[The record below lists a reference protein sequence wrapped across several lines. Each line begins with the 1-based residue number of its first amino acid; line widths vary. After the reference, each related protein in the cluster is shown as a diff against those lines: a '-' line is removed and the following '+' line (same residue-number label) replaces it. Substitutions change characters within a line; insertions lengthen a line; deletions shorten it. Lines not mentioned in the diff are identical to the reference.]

1 MSGVEGE
8 GEGGGQVM
16 ERCDQCLF
24 WKMARPGEGRC
35 LRRAPKPVPEVRSD
49 LALADDTWRAG
60 LRGIRGNRRTAF
72 DFVLCGQ
79 CRYWRKPAAG
89 LQPIDRGDKPS
100 HWWAQAGLCTR
111 HAPTPV
117 SEPGPRAFWR
127 ASHVAEF
134 LRGGLAASQ
143 KRRRVIVAAL
153 CGISR
158 THEYRGGGIPSWN

>member
-1 MSGVEGE
+1 
-8 GEGGGQVM
+8 M

-35 LRRAPKPVPEVRSD
+35 LRRAPKPVPESD
-49 LALADDTWRAG
+49 RISHWPTTHGAQGCGEFVEIGA
-60 LRGIRGNRRTAF
+60 AF

-111 HAPTPV
+111 HAPSPV

-127 ASHVAEF
+127 ASHVADSCGEGL
-134 LRGGLAASQ
+134 LRPKSGG
-143 KRRRVIVAAL
+143 
-153 CGISR
+153 
-158 THEYRGGGIPSWN
+158 E

>member
-1 MSGVEGE
+1 MSGVEGAV
-8 GEGGGQVM
+8 EGGGQDM

-35 LRRAPKPVPEVRSD
+35 LRRAPKPVPESD
-49 LALADDTWRAG
+49 RISHWPTTHGGQGCGEFVEIGA
-60 LRGIRGNRRTAF
+60 AF

-111 HAPTPV
+111 HAPNPV

-127 ASHVAEF
+127 ASHVTDSCGEGLLRPRSGAE
-134 LRGGLAASQ
+134 
-143 KRRRVIVAAL
+143 
-153 CGISR
+153 
-158 THEYRGGGIPSWN
+158 